1 MTDFFA
7 KLLDLL
13 FPPKPRT
20 EELEKLAKNG
30 GLANLKPSPETPHPF
45 IRALFHYKDPLV
57 RALIWEVKYT
67 GNAKLVSAIG
77 TLMHEEIIGY
87 FEERAEF
94 ARGSWI
100 VVPIPSSKAHVREK
114 GFNQAEEIAK
124 AIMKSDKG
132 ASLRYEPVLVK
143 IRETEAQAK
152 VGRSKRLKNLVDSYG
167 VTDMHAV
174 RGKSCIVIDDV
185 TTTGSTFVEARRVLK
200 KAGAKRVLAL
210 SIAH

>member
-1 MTDFFA
+1 MNELFS
-7 KLLDLL
+7 KLLDLI

-20 EELEKLAKNG
+20 EELEMLAKSG
-30 GLANLKPSPETPHPF
+30 GLADLKASPETPQPF

-77 TLMHEEIIGY
+77 TLMHEEIMGY

-132 ASLRYEPVLVK
+132 ASLRLEIVLIKV
-143 IRETEAQAK
+143 RETEAQAK
-152 VGRSKRLKNLVDSYG
+152 VGRSKRLKNLVGSYG
-167 VTDMHAV
+167 VKDAQSV
-174 RGKSCIVIDDV
+174 RGKSVIVIDDV
-185 TTTGSTFVEARRVLK
+185 TTTGSTFAEARRVLK
-200 KAGAKRVLAL
+200 KVGAKRVIAL
-210 SIAH
+210 SVAH